1 MGDGASE
8 TEVGQ
13 SQAGKA
19 DLVLLPDNPPPQG
32 AEVIWY
38 EGRGGMRLRMLYA
51 PEPKD
56 NGVKTRGLAIVC
68 PGRSEFIEK
77 YFEVARD
84 LQERGFAVVIFD
96 WPGQGLSQRQLK
108 NPLAGHIKN
117 FDWYVEA
124 LMRGLAKIE
133 RRAPKTW
140 VLLSHSMG
148 GAIALEA
155 LRARRLT
162 VAAAAFSAP
171 MWGIPIW
178 FFQRW
183 YGRTMRAIGAGA
195 MQARPP
201 QPDET
206 FENNQLTHC
215 ESRWQLFRRSGET
228 AEPLSH
234 ARYADEVAC
243 RSPNLPPA
251 RPALKKGLGGWSPNR
266 SPALAN
272 ELDELGISAVTVNI
286 FNLHQFASPVPVP
299 GGKPF
304 TWQGRTYYAQEKNLA
319 KFDRT
324 FTEAAKRGAMVSAI
338 LLIANPSETK
348 DPAVKLL
355 GHPDAVK
362 EGQVGQGLSPGLQRV
377 LLAEMAQEAQDQLGT
392 EAELLV
398 SGTR

>member
-1 MGDGASE
+1 MGDGS
-8 TEVGQ
+8 Q
-13 SQAGKA
+13 SQA

-38 EGRGGMRLRMLYA
+38 EGRGGHRLRLLYA

-84 LQERGFAVVIFD
+84 LQDRGFAVVIFD
-96 WPGQGLSQRQLK
+96 WPGQGLSQRPLK
-108 NPLAGHIKN
+108 NPLAGHIKS
-117 FDWYVEA
+117 FDWYVDA

-140 VLLSHSMG
+140 VVVAHSMG
-148 GAIALEA
+148 GAIAMKA
-155 LRARRLT
+155 LIDRRLT

-183 YGRTMRAIGAGA
+183 YGRAMRFLGAGA

-215 ESRWQLFRRSGET
+215 EPRWRLFRRLVE
-228 AEPLSH
+228 AEPRL
-234 ARYADEVAC
+234 ALGEPTIAWVVASLNVF
-243 RSPNLPPA
+243 RELFAPNAVAP
-251 RPALKKGLGGWSPNR
+251 LK
-266 SPALAN
+266 
-272 ELDELGISAVTVNI
+272 D
-286 FNLHQFASPVPVP
+286 VP
-299 GGKPF
+299 
-304 TWQGRTYYAQEKNLA
+304 
-319 KFDRT
+319 
-324 FTEAAKRGAMVSAI
+324 M
-338 LLIANPSETK
+338 LIAIASEDTI
-348 DPAVKLL
+348 VKKSAQRKL
-355 GHPDAVK
+355 GYRLKSAKIINV
-362 EGQVGQGLSPGLQRV
+362 QGAGHEILMETDERRAQFWKAFEEMCKRARV
-377 LLAEMAQEAQDQLGT
+377 
-392 EAELLV
+392 
-398 SGTR
+398 

>member
-1 MGDGASE
+1 MGDGASQQE
-8 TEVGQ
+8 
-13 SQAGKA
+13 AGPA
-19 DLVLLPDNPPPQG
+19 RPDLVLLPDNPPPQG

-124 LMRGLAKIE
+124 LMRGLARIE

-215 ESRWQLFRRSGET
+215 EPRWQLFRRLMEADPRLALGEPT
-228 AEPLSH
+228 IAWVVSSLN
-234 ARYADEVAC
+234 AFRTLFA
-243 RSPNLPPA
+243 PNALNHLRDLP
-251 RPALKKGLGGWSPNR
+251 
-266 SPALAN
+266 
-272 ELDELGISAVTVNI
+272 I
-286 FNLHQFASPVPVP
+286 
-299 GGKPF
+299 
-304 TWQGRTYYAQEKNLA
+304 
-319 KFDRT
+319 
-324 FTEAAKRGAMVSAI
+324 
-338 LLIANPSETK
+338 LIAIASEETI
-348 DPAVKLL
+348 VKKSAQRKLARNFQAGKVITVQGA
-355 GHPDAVK
+355 GHEILMETDERRDQFWKAF
-362 EGQVGQGLSPGLQRV
+362 E
-377 LLAEMAQEAQDQLGT
+377 EMCRKAD
-392 EAELLV
+392 V
-398 SGTR
+398 